1 MTKLFEDLKVDELW
15 QRYKQTHDKQLRDQL
30 VIQYAP
36 LVKYVAARVGSG
48 LPNHIEQSDLVSYG
62 FIGLI
67 DAIERFD
74 LGRQVKFETYAMSRI
89 KGAIIDELRATDW
102 VPRSIRNRIKELE
115 QAYSKLESSLRRT
128 PTDAELAQELG
139 VSEAELTE
147 IFKQVSFT
155 GIIPLDEVLFP
166 KGSRPESS
174 TLRDLLPDLSDG
186 PQVMVE
192 VQEMRRVLR
201 QAILKL
207 GEREKTV
214 LALYYYEGLTL
225 AQIGEILGVT
235 ESRVCQIHTKAI
247 LQLRVKLR
255 SCSKDEHNG
264 GHGYMPRDLHLAR

>member
-1 MTKLFEDLKVDELW
+1 MTKLFEDSRVEELW
-15 QRYKQTHDKQLRDQL
+15 QTYKQTHDKQIRDQL

-36 LVKYVAARVGSG
+36 LVKYVASRVGSG
-48 LPNHIEQSDLVSYG
+48 LPQHIEQSDLVSYG

-74 LGRQVKFETYAMSRI
+74 LNRRVKFETYAMSRI

-115 QAYSKLESSLRRT
+115 QAYSKLETMLHRT
-128 PTDAELAQELG
+128 PSDAELAKELE
-139 VSEAELTE
+139 VSEAELAE
-147 IFKQVSFT
+147 ILKQVSFT
-155 GIIPLDEVLFP
+155 GIVPLDEVLFS
-166 KGSRPESS
+166 KGGRPEST
-174 TLRDLLPDLSDG
+174 TLRDLIPDLGDG

-192 VQEMRRVLR
+192 VREMRRVLR

-207 GEREKTV
+207 GERERTV

-247 LQLRVKLR
+247 LQLRVKM
-255 SCSKDEHNG
+255 KDCHKSDQGG
-264 GHGYMPRDLHLAR
+264 GHGYISKDLHLAR